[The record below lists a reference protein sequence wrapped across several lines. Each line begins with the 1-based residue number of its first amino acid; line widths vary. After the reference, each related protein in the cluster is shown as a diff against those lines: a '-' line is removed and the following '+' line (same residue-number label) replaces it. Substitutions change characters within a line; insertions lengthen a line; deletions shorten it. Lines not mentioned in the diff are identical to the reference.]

1 MGMKM
6 NRLYCFLTL
15 LIFSVFQ
22 SNELAAQTKKPSKR
36 PPNILFAIADDQ
48 SYPHTSMYGQK
59 IYHTPAFDRIAA
71 NGILF
76 NNAFV
81 ACLLYTSPSPRD

>member
-6 NRLYCFLTL
+6 NKLHCYLA
-15 LIFSVFQ
+15 LIILSLFQ
-22 SNELAAQTKKPSKR
+22 SNEITAQTNKTIKR

-48 SYPHTSMYGQK
+48 SYPHSSMYGQK
-59 IYHTPAFDRIAA
+59 IFHTPAFDRVAA

-81 ACLLYTSPSPRD
+81 AAPQCSPSRAAI